1 MMFLAVFYA
10 RSKNSCEKF
19 LPATHTQ
26 PQMLLQ
32 FTQLWRRLSVTQPV
46 TGSAYIAKG
55 CCSMRFLEMFR
66 GWDDVEDFSA
76 QSVIFRER
84 EPADFMYVVLSGEVE
99 LTLHGESLGVEG
111 EGGIIGEMA
120 MINSAT
126 RSATATTLTKVKLAR
141 LDRDQFRALVGE
153 NADFSLHVMA
163 VLANRLRA
171 VNNYITTQF
180 AQFR

>member
-1 MMFLAVFYA
+1 M
-10 RSKNSCEKF
+10 N
-19 LPATHTQ
+19 
-26 PQMLLQ
+26 
-32 FTQLWRRLSVTQPV
+32 
-46 TGSAYIAKG
+46 
-55 CCSMRFLEMFR
+55 FLELFR
-66 GWDDVEDFSA
+66 DWEDIEVFRA
-76 QSVIFRER
+76 RTVIFSER
-84 EPADFMYVVLSGEVE
+84 DPADVMYVILSGEIE
-99 LTLHGESLGVEG
+99 LTLHGEPLGAEG

-153 NADFSLHVMA
+153 NTDFSLHVMA

-171 VNNYITTQF
+171 VNKYITTQF

>member
-1 MMFLAVFYA
+1 M
-10 RSKNSCEKF
+10 N
-19 LPATHTQ
+19 
-26 PQMLLQ
+26 
-32 FTQLWRRLSVTQPV
+32 
-46 TGSAYIAKG
+46 
-55 CCSMRFLEMFR
+55 FLELFR
-66 GWDDVEDFSA
+66 DWEDIEVFRA
-76 QSVIFRER
+76 RTVIFSER
-84 EPADFMYVVLSGEVE
+84 DPADVMYVILSGEIE
-99 LTLHGESLGVEG
+99 LTLHGEPLGAEG

-153 NADFSLHVMA
+153 NTDFSLHVMA